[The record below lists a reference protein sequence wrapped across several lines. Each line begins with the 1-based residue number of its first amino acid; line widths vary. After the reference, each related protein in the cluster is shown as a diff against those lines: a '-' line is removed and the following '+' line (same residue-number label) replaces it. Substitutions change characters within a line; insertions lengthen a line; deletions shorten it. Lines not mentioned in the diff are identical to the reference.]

1 MCMQFTLDKIPS
13 KIFVFTTAYF
23 FLLFNVEKLQIHGVT
38 LVWRSRPFTI
48 RCAGERVWNH
58 AIHRHSSIPA
68 TLEYHYDNRRP
79 REYHYQT
86 RRPILASRPAVA
98 VMIFTRSRNAAT
110 VASYPGPFT
119 CAVRAGREIRAWYQS
134 FAHAYNFTGILVK

>member
-48 RCAGERVWNH
+48 HCAGWNH

-68 TLEYHYDNRRP
+68 TLEYHYRNR
-79 REYHYQT
+79 
-86 RRPILASRPAVA
+86 
-98 VMIFTRSRNAAT
+98 RNAAT
-110 VASYPGPFT
+110 GDNSMYCMIPDPFIPSSAFGKGSAT
-119 CAVRAGREIRAWYQS
+119 PD
-134 FAHAYNFTGILVK
+134 